1 MNSNFSIKSKLL
13 FFLATEL
20 LAIILL
26 FITGYLN
33 TAGILFLILSILTVF
48 LFIIHYVV
56 TIKGIIKPL
65 TVITER
71 VEKLSN
77 IDIPVLI
84 SSSKNIKNGDMSS
97 SLSIKFATQIIDYST
112 NDELGVLAAKVND
125 VIKKTNETASILESA
140 FNKIKITFNEIKKFP
155 AAITNGELKI
165 RGNFS
170 NFDGIFK
177 EVIVSLNS
185 TLNFLDNQIED
196 FSAAVKNLY
205 NGNLSLD
212 LKNKYSGDYLK
223 LIDNLYSLADFI
235 TQIFLRL
242 SSSIEEST
250 SIGNTI
256 SSIAEQLT
264 AKVDEQNRQANDIS
278 SSIEQMTG
286 TILQTA
292 KNAITTAENAKASGQ
307 IAKEGGLV
315 VKETIEGMS
324 KIAEVVTS
332 AANKV
337 QLLGK
342 SGEKIGEIIQV
353 IDDIA
358 DQTNLLALNAA
369 IEAAR
374 AGEQGRGFAVVA
386 DEVRKLAERTTK
398 ATKEIASMIKQI
410 QSETGEAVQSMTLGT
425 KEVTKGKELTEKAEN
440 ALEKIV
446 LGAEHVAERASH
458 AAAES
463 EKQTSAIEQI
473 SKNIDSM
480 SSVTQESLSEIEQ
493 ISKAAVNLNKIINSY
508 SNIFSKFQ
516 ILKEGNLKLK
526 NSNYTT
532 RNYGTNEIGTS
543 YVRHNGHFI
552 EGEDNDK

>member
-1 MNSNFSIKSKLL
+1 MNSNFTIKSKLL
-13 FFLATEL
+13 FFFISEF

-26 FITGYLN
+26 FVTGYLS
-33 TAGILFLILSILTVF
+33 TAGLLFLIISILTA
-48 LFIIHYVV
+48 LLIIINFVV
-56 TIKGIIKPL
+56 MLKGIINPL
-65 TVITER
+65 NIITER
-71 VEKLSN
+71 VEKLSSM
-77 IDIPVLI
+77 DLPVFI
-84 SSSKNIKNGDMSS
+84 AGSKQIAKGDFSSSIRP
-97 SLSIKFATQIIDYST
+97 ATKIIDFT
-112 NDELGVLAAKVND
+112 FNNEFGVLAAKVND
-125 VIKKTNETASILESA
+125 VIKKSNEAASSLENANNTLKTA
-140 FNKIKITFNEIKKFP
+140 FDEIKKF
-155 AAITNGELKI
+155 AEAVINGQLKI

-170 NFDGIFK
+170 NLDGTFK
-177 EVIVSLNS
+177 EVIISLNTALS
-185 TLNFLDNQIED
+185 FLDDQIED
-196 FSAAVKNLY
+196 FSGAVKNLY
-205 NGNLSLD
+205 EGNLSPD
-212 LKNKYSGDYLK
+212 FKNKYSGDYLK
-223 LIDNLYSLADFI
+223 LIDKINKLTDFI
-235 TQIFLRL
+235 TQILLRM
-242 SSSIEEST
+242 SSSVEESN
-250 SIGNTI
+250 SLGKTI
-256 SSIAEQLT
+256 SSIAEQLVT
-264 AKVDEQNRQANDIS
+264 KVHEQNKQADSIS
-278 SSIEQMTG
+278 ASIEEMTG

-292 KNAITTAENAKASGQ
+292 KNAMTTAENAKASGL
-307 IAKEGGLV
+307 IANEGGLV

-425 KEVTKGKELTEKAEN
+425 KEVTKGKELTKKAED

-463 EKQTSAIEQI
+463 EKQTSAIELI

-493 ISKAAVNLNKIINSY
+493 IAKAAANLNYITNSY
-508 SNIFSKFQ
+508 NDIFSKFQ
-516 ILKEGNLKLK
+516 IVNDNNFRLKITNSAK
-526 NSNYTT
+526 NNYH
-532 RNYGTNEIGTS
+532 TNEIGTS

-552 EGEDNDK
+552 DGEDNK

>member
-1 MNSNFSIKSKLL
+1 MNSNFTIKSKLL
-13 FFLATEL
+13 FFFISEF

-26 FITGYLN
+26 FVTGYLS
-33 TAGILFLILSILTVF
+33 TAGLLFLIISILTA
-48 LFIIHYVV
+48 LLIIINFVV
-56 TIKGIIKPL
+56 MLKGIINPL
-65 TVITER
+65 NIITER
-71 VEKLSN
+71 VEKLSSM
-77 IDIPVLI
+77 DLPVFI
-84 SSSKNIKNGDMSS
+84 AGSKQIAKGDFSSSIRP
-97 SLSIKFATQIIDYST
+97 ATKIIDFT
-112 NDELGVLAAKVND
+112 FNNEFGVLAAKVND
-125 VIKKTNETASILESA
+125 VIKKSNEAASSLENANNTLKTA
-140 FNKIKITFNEIKKFP
+140 FDEIKKF
-155 AAITNGELKI
+155 AEAVINGQLKI

-170 NFDGIFK
+170 NLDGIFK
-177 EVIVSLNS
+177 EVIISLNTALS
-185 TLNFLDNQIED
+185 FLDDQIED
-196 FSAAVKNLY
+196 FSGAVKNLY
-205 NGNLSLD
+205 EGNLSPD
-212 LKNKYSGDYLK
+212 FKNKYSGDYLK
-223 LIDNLYSLADFI
+223 LIDKINKLTDFI
-235 TQIFLRL
+235 TQILLRM
-242 SSSIEEST
+242 SSSVEESN
-250 SIGNTI
+250 SLGKTI
-256 SSIAEQLT
+256 SSIAEQLVT
-264 AKVDEQNRQANDIS
+264 KVHEQNKQADIIS
-278 SSIEQMTG
+278 ASIEEMTG

-292 KNAITTAENAKASGQ
+292 KNAMTTAENAKASGL
-307 IAKEGGLV
+307 IANEGGLV

-425 KEVTKGKELTEKAEN
+425 KEVTKGKELTKKAED

-463 EKQTSAIEQI
+463 EKQTSAIELI

-493 ISKAAVNLNKIINSY
+493 IAKAAANLNYITNSF
-508 SNIFSKFQ
+508 NDIFSKFQ
-516 ILKEGNLKLK
+516 IVNDNNFRLKITNSAK
-526 NSNYTT
+526 NNYH
-532 RNYGTNEIGTS
+532 TNEIGTS

-552 EGEDNDK
+552 DGEDNK